1 MKQQLIS
8 LFFCGVL
15 LLQGCTEKKNEA
27 QLEKTLSVYQVD
39 LKSESPKES
48 IDRFLAGMEI
58 RLLPLESGD
67 SILFKGSAS
76 TIHLADDDIFLLD
89 ASQRVIFRFGRDGK
103 FKNKIF
109 RNGQGPEEYNVL
121 FNMALFDN
129 KVYALDNTKIQLY
142 DYEGNYLKTV
152 PLKNDGRQVAVA
164 KDGTIA
170 VASNYIQP
178 YQLTLY
184 RPDGTISEY
193 LPSDKN
199 LLKQQISQST
209 YHSLKRYGDRILLTN
224 YFDPSIYQLEDT
236 VSAFA
241 TLDFKG
247 MNIPSN
253 MFSGTDEEI
262 ANRFREYREGDKAI
276 LSFDRLTVNAC
287 RETVFEEDIPEL
299 RIISSCG
306 LNLVEGRAVGTL
318 YKEFGI
324 RPYAKD
330 AASTAAV
337 NLIWQDQEQH
347 TVYYHGGPY
356 FDLAANAEP
365 DILAVYDTEKKL
377 PAIIRQTYGDGQVI
391 LSGEIGRAHV

>member
-262 ANRFREYREGDKAI
+262 ANRFRDPCVVYYNLKSDTYLLNKNWGQPYDLFFGGYRAPDGYDEKSREFYQ
-276 LSFDRLTVNAC
+276 LVNA
-287 RETVFEEDIPEL
+287 VEL
-299 RIISSCG
+299 
-306 LNLVEGRAVGTL
+306 
-318 YKEFGI
+318 KE
-324 RPYAKD
+324 
-330 AASTAAV
+330 V
-337 NLIWQDQEQH
+337 
-347 TVYYHGGPY
+347 V
-356 FDLAANAEP
+356 
-365 DILAVYDTEKKL
+365 
-377 PAIIRQTYGDGQVI
+377 
-391 LSGEIGRAHV
+391 GEIAKAAPNYQDTYPFLKGVDVSQIDDNTNDWIVFFKLRS